1 MDYDNNPYCQAT
13 FKRENSMGHSQI
25 QKRKNHE
32 RIVRTASKRFREKG
46 LEGVGIASGLAC
58 ARKSSTPAFL
68 AMVAEMEGDVV
79 WTESI
84 VERQSKRRLQ
94 PLPPWRATRQRLEP
108 SVTSKAGRFAY
119 IRGAHMLKH
128 RKEAARP
135 AAPDARERIPT
146 GAGAARPDHFS
157 GAYQRFNSNRKQMP
171 FGTSLLERFLDRSDF
186 FMDDSNKGKTRFE
199 WARTI
204 PRSL

>member
-1 MDYDNNPYCQAT
+1 MNAWYGPPRSGFGKRAWKAWALPQAW
-13 FKRENSMGHSQI
+13 
-25 QKRKNHE
+25 
-32 RIVRTASKRFREKG
+32 
-46 LEGVGIASGLAC
+46 
-58 ARKSSTPAFL
+58 PAPEDRPLLPF
-68 AMVAEMEGDVV
+68 AMVAEVEGDAV

-94 PLPPWRATRQRLEP
+94 PLPPWRATRQRLGP

-171 FGTSLLERFLDRSDF
+171 FGTSLLERFLDRSELF
-186 FMDDSNKGKTRFE
+186 YGRFE
-199 WARTI
+199 
-204 PRSL
+204 